1 MHLLLLHAEANITII
16 PTNIPSFEVS
26 NNFIFIKHYHSK
38 QKKIYTF
45 LLQKFFFNLSF
56 PYPSQSTISGPSNE
70 NGSVLSGSDFILYVF
85 VRTELEK

>member
-38 QKKIYTF
+38 QKKKKYIFTSEV
-45 LLQKFFFNLSF
+45 FF
-56 PYPSQSTISGPSNE
+56 
-70 NGSVLSGSDFILYVF
+70 
-85 VRTELEK
+85 

>member
-38 QKKIYTF
+38 QKKYIHFYFKSFF
-45 LLQKFFFNLSF
+45 LIWVFLTPHNQLFQVLQMKTDLSCLAPTSSCMF
-56 PYPSQSTISGPSNE
+56 
-70 NGSVLSGSDFILYVF
+70 LSGLN
-85 VRTELEK
+85 